1 MHLNLCAET
10 RNLHKHQKTQ
20 FKASSHGSV
29 GFIYDLK
36 YSLLYTFVTLTYIL
50 TTKKKIC
57 GLVILLKSCSVFVSP
72 YFKRFVNS
80 GIQAV

>member
-36 YSLLYTFVTLTYIL
+36 CSLLYTFVTLMYIL
-50 TTKKKIC
+50 KLRKKG
-57 GLVILLKSCSVFVSP
+57 GLVILLKSCSVFVGP